1 MAMNDGRPTLLVFT
15 LALALAACGGDGSH
29 ASIGG
34 TLSGLN
40 AGQSVVLQDNDV
52 DTLQLTSNGAFRFAA
67 TLAGGAGYRVTI
79 LTQPAGEICEVA
91 NGVGQVDPGADS
103 INGVAV
109 TCVATSP
116 LGGTISGLAAGT
128 AMTLSNGAV
137 LLPVAAN
144 GTFAF
149 PGRLLAGTAY
159 EIRVATQPRGQTC
172 TVRDGAGSVNAAS
185 DSAVTVICTWPPNSY
200 SSSGPLR

>member
-1 MAMNDGRPTLLVFT
+1 MIDGSRTLPALTVTLV
-15 LALALAACGGDGSH
+15 LAACGGDGSH

-52 DTLQLTSNGAFRFAA
+52 DTLQLTANGAFRFAA

-79 LTQPAGEICEVA
+79 LTQPAGEICEVT
-91 NGVGQVDPGADS
+91 NGVGQVDPGGDS

-109 TCVATSP
+109 SCVATSP
-116 LGGTISGLAAGT
+116 VGGTISGLAAGT
-128 AMTLSNGAV
+128 AVTLSNGAV

-144 GTFAF
+144 GSFAF
-149 PGRLLAGTAY
+149 PGRLVAGTAY
-159 EIRVATQPRGQTC
+159 EITVATQPRGQTC
-172 TVRDGAGSVNAAS
+172 TVLDGAGSVSAAS
-185 DSAVTVICTWPPNSY
+185 DSVVTVICTWPPNSY
-200 SSSGPLR
+200 ASSRPLR